1 MTTQTKPQA
10 TARPWTSCVGPIV
23 TIGIPACGAIAIMG
37 EENRAGGLILNR
49 NIAIANAALIVEAVN
64 QHDALVAVAEAAS
77 KLLGA
82 FSYRV
87 SAVQESRELNAA
99 LAALES
105 VRNGGGFTHDHR

>member
-10 TARPWTSCVGPIV
+10 TATPRPWAADKWATGWTVCAPDAHYSICHLEDCNN
-23 TIGIPACGAIAIMG
+23 A
-37 EENRAGGLILNR
+37 E
-49 NIAIANAALIVEAVN
+49 ANAALIVEAVN